1 MDPPAKGTFAINLR
15 GAEIPLFCSWL
26 PKVHCFSFLIQV
38 KDVLKILDGIGGIL
52 VGPKFSK

>member
-52 VGPKFSK
+52 VGPKF